1 MEMTLEQIAA
11 ATSGTA
17 RGGNPTA
24 AGVST
29 DSRTV
34 KAGNLFVALDGENF
48 DGHQFIGQ
56 ALSGGAVAVMVNAA
70 KAENISAPLVAVADT
85 RRGLG
90 ELAAAWRSQFDLPLI
105 AVTGSNGKTTVK
117 EMLASICRA
126 ASSETA
132 VLATEGN
139 LNNDIG
145 VPQMLF
151 RLNRDHRF
159 AVIEMGMNHP
169 GEIDYLTR
177 LARPSVALVNNA
189 QSAHLQGL
197 GTVEAVARAKGEIF
211 SGLSQTGV
219 AVINAEDP
227 HAGMWRELAGTRRV
241 IDFGLQ
247 SGAVNCSYSLQ
258 ADGSALSLQTPAGAA
273 NVKLALPG
281 LHNVRNAL
289 AATAGALALGIALPQ
304 IVAGL
309 EACHGA
315 KGRLQ
320 RKAGCC
326 GMTVIDDSYNAN
338 PGSVRAA
345 IDVLAVQPGRRIM
358 VLGDMGELGEQ
369 AESMHAGIGR
379 YAREKGLE
387 TFWTLGEMTR
397 AAVDAFGA
405 GGVHFGDLEALVS
418 ALLER
423 ADAELTVL
431 VKGSRFMRMERVVER
446 LTVKGEST
454 CC

>member
-1 MEMTLEQIAA
+1 MV
-11 ATSGTA
+11 
-17 RGGNPTA
+17 
-24 AGVST
+24 GVST
-29 DSRTV
+29 DSRNV
-34 KAGNLFVALDGENF
+34 KAGNLFVALDGEHF

-90 ELAAAWRSQFDLPLI
+90 DLAAAWRGQFKLPLI

-126 ASSETA
+126 ASSDKA

-169 GEIDYLTR
+169 GEIDYLTK
-177 LARPSVALVNNA
+177 LARPDVALVNNA
-189 QSAHLQGL
+189 QTAHLQGL

-211 SGLSQTGV
+211 AGLSKDGV
-219 AVINAEDP
+219 AVINADDP
-227 HAGMWRELAGTRRV
+227 HASLWRSLAGTRRV
-241 IDFGLQ
+241 IDFGLEN
-247 SGAVNCSYSLQ
+247 GAVSCNYSLRP
-258 ADGSALSLQTPAGAA
+258 DGSDLSLRTPAGTAS
-273 NVKLALPG
+273 VKLPLPG
-281 LHNVRNAL
+281 LHNVRNSL
-289 AATAGALALGIALPQ
+289 AATAGALALGIGLEQ

-320 RKAGCC
+320 RKAGCS
-326 GMTVIDDSYNAN
+326 GMKVIDDSYNAN

-345 IDVLAVQPGRRIM
+345 IDVLAAQPGRRIM
-358 VLGDMGELGEQ
+358 VLGDMGELGDE
-369 AESMHAGIGR
+369 AEGMHADIGR
-379 YAREKGLE
+379 YAREKGIE
-387 TFWTLGEMTR
+387 TFWTLGVMTR
-397 AAVDAFGA
+397 ATVEAFGA
-405 GGVHFGDLEALVS
+405 DGVNFGDVDALVS
-418 ALLER
+418 ALQEK
-423 ADAELTVL
+423 ADSDLTVL

-446 LTVKGEST
+446 LIDKGEST

>member
-11 ATSGTA
+11 ATSGTV
-17 RGGNPTA
+17 RGGNPTV

-48 DGHQFIGQ
+48 DGHQFVAQ

-70 KAENISAPLVAVADT
+70 KAEGISAPLVAVADT

-90 ELAAAWRSQFDLPLI
+90 ELAAAWRGQFNLPLI

-117 EMLASICRA
+117 EMLAAICRA
-126 ASSETA
+126 ASSEAA

-151 RLNRDHRF
+151 RLNAGHRY

-169 GEIDYLTR
+169 GEIAYLTG
-177 LARPSVALVNNA
+177 LAKPAVALVNNA
-189 QSAHLQGL
+189 QSAHLEGL

-211 SGLSQTGV
+211 AGLSASGV
-219 AVINAEDP
+219 AVINAEDA
-227 HAGMWRELAGTRRV
+227 HAGLWRTLAGTRRV
-241 IDFGLQ
+241 IDFGLEQ
-247 SGAVNCSYSLQ
+247 GAVHCRYSL
-258 ADGSALSLQTPAGAA
+258 APAGSAVTLITPAGEVE
-273 NVKLALPG
+273 VKLPLAG

-289 AATAGALALGIALPQ
+289 AATAGALAMGISLAH

-320 RKAGCC
+320 RKPGYS
-326 GMTVIDDSYNAN
+326 GMKIIDDSYNAN

-345 IDVLAVQPGRRIM
+345 IDVLAAQPDNRIM

-369 AESMHAGIGR
+369 AEGMHAEIGK
-379 YAREKGLE
+379 YAREKGIE
-387 TFWTLGEMTR
+387 TLWTLGEMTR
-397 AAVDAFGA
+397 AAVDSFGA
-405 GGVHFGDLEALVS
+405 GGVHFGDLDALVE
-418 ALLER
+418 AVLER
-423 ADAELTVL
+423 ADADLTVL

-446 LTVKGEST
+446 LTEKGENT